1 VEIEILLKLLQSK
14 EKTKVSEKNNNA
26 NLWIG
31 LFAVLVAG
39 IIIYLKIK

>member
-1 VEIEILLKLLQSK
+1 VEGNIKTITI
-14 EKTKVSEKNNNA
+14 EKTKVSEKKDNA

-39 IIIYLKIK
+39 IIIYLKLK

>member
-1 VEIEILLKLLQSK
+1 VEDRNITKNYTI